1 MCIGSH
7 RRAHM
12 FDRGERILT
21 NEDRLELLG
30 QVAAWYYEDDLDQ
43 VSIGRRIGKSRSM
56 VSRLLQEA
64 RDEGLVQF
72 RVLYPLRRDTV
83 LEDELTRTFGL
94 ESARVLAGA
103 ETLDYDAM
111 MRRLGRLASRA
122 LERRLHSRMHVT
134 VGWGSAL
141 YHVTRAMPEIQ
152 LDDVMV
158 LQAMGSV
165 GDGDQAIDGADLARR
180 LATKLNGDFRFLAA
194 PLFVDREGTA
204 QSLLADR
211 TIAATLA
218 MARSAEVAVTGIGS
232 IESSLSGLRRAGYFD
247 DAELENLRGTGVV
260 GDLLGYLLDE
270 NGNVVDCPQNRKV
283 VALHPAELSQVRTVI
298 GVAGGSAKSAA
309 ILAALRAE
317 YLDVL
322 VTDAPAAE
330 AVLMAQH
337 VATDLMGAN

>member
-1 MCIGSH
+1 MT
-7 RRAHM
+7 
-12 FDRGERILT
+12 DD
-21 NEDRLELLG
+21 DRLEFLG
-30 QVAAWYYEDDLDQ
+30 QIAAWYYEDDLDQ
-43 VSIGRRIGKSRSM
+43 VAIGRRIGKSRSM

-83 LEDELTRTFGL
+83 LEDELTRTFDL
-94 ESARVLAGA
+94 ENARVLAGA
-103 ETLDYDAM
+103 EGLEYDAM

-141 YHVTRAMPEIQ
+141 HHVTRAMPEFQ

-165 GDGDQAIDGADLARR
+165 GDGDPAIDGADLARR
-180 LATKLNGDFRFLAA
+180 LATKLNGDFRSLAA

-232 IESSLSGLRRAGYFD
+232 IDSSLSGLRRAGYFD
-247 DAELENLRGTGVV
+247 NEELDNLRNDGVV
-260 GDLLGYLLDE
+260 GDLMGYLLDDS
-270 NGNVVDCPQNRKV
+270 GNVVDIPQNRKV
-283 VALHPAELSQVRTVI
+283 VALHPSELSNVRTVI
-298 GVAGGSAKSAA
+298 GVAGGAAKASA
-309 ILAALRAE
+309 ILAALRAG

-330 AVLMAQH
+330 AILMAQH
-337 VATDLMGAN
+337 VSTNLMGAS